1 MKPNTPREFTRLCD
15 LAKRCGLDA
24 RTVRG
29 AVARRELP
37 FDGVRIGKHTMYRTA
52 QIDAF
57 FSVPFS
63 GTGTPT
69 AGAAGLPEGERP

>member
-57 FSVPFS
+57 FA
-63 GTGTPT
+63 GTGAP